1 MKACGGKY
9 FTNNIQH
16 FLPFLQVGGRS
27 CSRGTVLKLFGVPT
41 IYDIIEEAVMVT
53 SSEVDVGSMDFLP
66 GHVVH
71 VRLLNEGD
79 AYLVMKNLAD
89 GEMEIGDRVL
99 QATVLEG
106 EEEEAAL
113 KKAKKVFQINIIDYK
128 FFTCGV
134 KHFLD

>member
-1 MKACGGKY
+1 
-9 FTNNIQH
+9 
-16 FLPFLQVGGRS
+16 
-27 CSRGTVLKLFGVPT
+27 
-41 IYDIIEEAVMVT
+41 MVT

-79 AYLVMKNLAD
+79 AYLVMKHLTD

-128 FFTCGV
+128 FFTV
-134 KHFLD
+134 SMWSEAFS